1 VRGGSIVL
9 SWVIAFLVL
18 AVISGVLGFG
28 VIAGTVAVI
37 AQVLFF
43 IFLALLIAVAGLGKT
58 GGRHD

>member
-1 VRGGSIVL
+1 VL